1 MKGNFKAPM
10 KTSTKVVVPEST
22 TTTTTTATTFTNV
35 SVNGEDQGHLSVITL
50 LRLEMLGCLVDTL
63 VLSLS
68 EETAI
73 Y

>member
-1 MKGNFKAPM
+1 MVKGNFKAPM

-22 TTTTTTATTFTNV
+22 TTTTTTFTNV